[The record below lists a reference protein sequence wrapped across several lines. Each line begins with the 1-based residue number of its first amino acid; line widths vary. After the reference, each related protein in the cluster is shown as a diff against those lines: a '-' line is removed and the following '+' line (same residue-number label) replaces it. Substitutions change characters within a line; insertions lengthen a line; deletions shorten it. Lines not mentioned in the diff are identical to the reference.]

1 MVAVVINIICLIIV
15 SISLWN
21 YKAGFVLSL
30 CAKIIFPS
38 FVSVRVAGGAINVHD
53 LLLLGLLASF
63 VINKIYRNIE
73 FPILIKRLF
82 LIQIIATFLLIL
94 FSSQVVPLEYQI
106 KALIKGTI
114 FQEILYLV
122 LGIYAIFQADYKV
135 FLHIILVVS
144 IIVGIYGLLSYFIGT
159 NLYVNCLS
167 VLYSGHESLF
177 SVFSEEER
185 GGLSGRVSGTFS
197 HPLTWGQFWD
207 IILALYFIF
216 KKDIN
221 SYIRYGVL
229 LLALVNIVLSGSRS
243 AIVAAIVAGLFYLF
257 SLTPKKQVKTLFS
270 LVIITFL
277 FCIYGMGNRSFNNI
291 YNYILSAIY
300 FWDSEKS
307 ANIGIVGS
315 STSMREEQFLEA
327 WDIAEKHIGGYGYQY
342 QFYILDTIYENT
354 TLRGLE
360 SVLLKTLVEQGFL
373 GIVIFVFLYFL
384 FALYVTKYS
393 SSGKGRFIV
402 WGYFVS
408 YLCSITMT
416 GVQGTWIFFFVFPFL
431 YVRKN
436 IEKDRLQKE
445 IFY

>member
-1 MVAVVINIICLIIV
+1 M
-15 SISLWN
+15 
-21 YKAGFVLSL
+21 
-30 CAKIIFPS
+30 
-38 FVSVRVAGGAINVHD
+38 
-53 LLLLGLLASF
+53 
-63 VINKIYRNIE
+63 
-73 FPILIKRLF
+73 
-82 LIQIIATFLLIL
+82 
-94 FSSQVVPLEYQI
+94 
-106 KALIKGTI
+106 
-114 FQEILYLV
+114 
-122 LGIYAIFQADYKV
+122 
-135 FLHIILVVS
+135 
-144 IIVGIYGLLSYFIGT
+144 
-159 NLYVNCLS
+159 
-167 VLYSGHESLF
+167 
-177 SVFSEEER
+177 
-185 GGLSGRVSGTFS
+185 SGTFS

-257 SLTPKKQVKTLFS
+257 SLTPKKQFKTLFS
-270 LVIITFL
+270 FVIITFL
-277 FCIYGMGNRSFNNI
+277 FCIYGMGNRAFNNI

-307 ANIGIVGS
+307 SNIGIVGS

-342 QFYILDTIYENT
+342 QFYILGTIHENT

-360 SVLLKTLVEQGFL
+360 SVFLKTLVEQGFL
-373 GIVIFVFLYFL
+373 GTVIFVFLYFL
-384 FALYVTKYS
+384 FALYVIKYS
-393 SSGKGRFIV
+393 SSGKERFIV
-402 WGYFVS
+402 WGYFIS

-436 IEKDRLQKE
+436 IEMERLQKE
-445 IFY
+445 ISY